1 MKNVD
6 DNRYILAF
14 FYGDSALFS
23 PVTRKN
29 VDHCIQEALNSQ
41 HDRPMSNDELQDIE
55 KVSILSPFLFH
66 MVRASFQ
73 DGHGKE

>member
-1 MKNVD
+1 VKNVD

-41 HDRPMSNDELQDIE
+41 HVSNLPMRFIPDVTFDR
-55 KVSILSPFLFH
+55 FLCFP
-66 MVRASFQ
+66 
-73 DGHGKE
+73 D